1 MDYDARRS
9 LAAVKIKEDV
19 ESVRAFVSKFGK
31 AQRAAEETLEMSE
44 SGKSLCE
51 AVNANSWL
59 LGLQVPSP
67 MREPVDRPLA

>member
-19 ESVRAFVSKFGK
+19 ESVRALVSKFGK

-44 SGKSLCE
+44 SGKSY
-51 AVNANSWL
+51 V
-59 LGLQVPSP
+59 
-67 MREPVDRPLA
+67 RR